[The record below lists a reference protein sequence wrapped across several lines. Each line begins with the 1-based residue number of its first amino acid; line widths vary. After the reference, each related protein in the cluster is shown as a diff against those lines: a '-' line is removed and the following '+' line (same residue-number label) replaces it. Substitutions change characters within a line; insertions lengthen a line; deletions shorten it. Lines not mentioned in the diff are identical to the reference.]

1 MRTFLFNIFK
11 MKKLKLV
18 SVAIAMASVAPAFAG
33 GLLTNTNQNVA
44 FNRMMSRE
52 ASIGIDGVYYNPAG
66 VVFMGDGHH
75 LSLNWQLAYQT
86 RTIENDYQ
94 LFTNNVNNPTTPR
107 TFKGKAFAPV
117 IPSLQYAYNKGK
129 WSFQANFALT
139 GGGGKCT
146 FDNGLGSFE
155 KIVAETAIAACGLAR
170 TVDGALGSAIGN
182 PNLEMFS
189 SDQAFGKDG
198 KYSYDSYMHGR
209 QYYYGLSIGAAYKVS
224 DNFSAFAGIRTVY
237 ASCNYYGYVEN
248 IKVGNMPLYQVLD
261 PTKPEAGNI
270 ELSCDQQGIGFT
282 PIIGVDF
289 KTGRWNFSAKYEF
302 KTRMRLKNKSV
313 NMAPSIGGLS
323 ANLSKSMASTLTG
336 QFTQAGLTL
345 EQAQFKATEI
355 TQGVLSNQTVV
366 ATMQGLKTQFDTKL
380 EEAIGEYEDGKKIAG
395 DIPAYLTLGA
405 GYSPIDALRINVGF
419 HWFDD
424 IHATSYNNRNK
435 KLDHGTLE
443 YNAGIEYDINKKF
456 TVSTGWQSTNYGL
469 PEENAD
475 TDASKRYMDDKSFVT
490 SSNSVAVGGVY
501 HINKKM
507 DLNVAY
513 FHTFYS
519 HQKTTE
525 SVQLSAQK
533 SINYSSDYTR
543 NNNVFAVGLDINF

>member
-1 MRTFLFNIFK
+1 
-11 MKKLKLV
+11 MKKQKIV
-18 SVAIAMASVAPAFAG
+18 SAAIAMACSAPALAG

-66 VVFMGDGHH
+66 VVFMGEGHH

-94 LFTNNVNNPTTPR
+94 LFTNNVNNPITPR
-107 TFKGKAFAPV
+107 AFKGNAFAPV
-117 IPSLQYAYNKGK
+117 IPSFQYAYNKGN

-146 FDNGLGSFE
+146 FDDGLGSFE
-155 KIVAETAIAACGLAR
+155 KIVSETAMAAYGLAA
-170 TVDGALGSAIGN
+170 TVDNVLGQTIGR
-182 PNLEMFS
+182 PGMEMFT
-189 SDQAFGKDG
+189 SDQAFGKGG
-198 KYSYDSYMHGR
+198 KYSYNSYMHGR
-209 QYYYGLSIGAAYKVS
+209 QYYYGLSVGAAYKI
-224 DNFSAFAGIRTVY
+224 NEHFSAFAGVRGVY
-237 ASCNYYGYVEN
+237 ASCNYYGYVKD

-261 PTKPEAGNI
+261 PTKEEAANI
-270 ELSCDQQGIGFT
+270 ELSCDQSGLGFT

-289 KTGRWNFSAKYEF
+289 KTGKWNFSAKYEF

-313 NMAPSIGGLS
+313 NQAPSIGNLP
-323 ANLSKSMASTLTG
+323 ANLSASMNQVLVG
-336 QFTQAGLTL
+336 QYVQAGLPQ
-345 EQAQFKATEI
+345 EQAKIMAENT
-355 TQGVLSNQTVV
+355 TNAVLTNQTVV

-380 EEAIGEYEDGKKIAG
+380 DEAIGEYEDGKKIAG

-405 GYSPIDALRINVGF
+405 GYSPVDAVRINVGF

-424 IHATSYNNRNK
+424 KHATSYNNRNK
-435 KLDHGTLE
+435 KLKRGTYE
-443 YNAGIEYDINKKF
+443 YNAGVEVDVCKKI
-456 TVSTGWQSTNYGL
+456 TLSTGWQSTNYGL
-469 PEENAD
+469 PNEDVNTEH
-475 TDASKRYMDDKSFVT
+475 SQRYMDDKSFVT
-490 SSNSVAVGGVY
+490 SSNSAAIGGVY

-513 FHTFYS
+513 FHTFYQ
-519 HQKTTE
+519 HKKTAEEVEVGSNKLT
-525 SVQLSAQK
+525 
-533 SINYSSDYTR
+533 YGSDYNR

>member
-1 MRTFLFNIFK
+1 
-11 MKKLKLV
+11 MKNQKLV
-18 SVAIAMASVAPAFAG
+18 SFAIAMACATPSFAG

-66 VVFMGDGHH
+66 VVFMGEGHH

-86 RTIENDYQ
+86 RSIENGYA

-107 TFKGKAFAPV
+107 YIQGKAFAPV

-146 FDNGLGSFE
+146 FDDGLGSFE
-155 KIVAETAIAACGLAR
+155 KIVAETAMGACQLAGVVDQVAAQYGVPA
-170 TVDGALGSAIGN
+170 VFSADN
-182 PNLEMFS
+182 R
-189 SDQAFGKDG
+189 FGKTG
-198 KYSYDSYMHGR
+198 SYSYDSYMHGR

-224 DNFSAFAGIRTVY
+224 NNFSAFAGIRTVY

-261 PTKPEAGNI
+261 PNKEDAANI
-270 ELSCDQQGIGFT
+270 ELSCDQTGLGFT
-282 PIIGVDF
+282 PIIGIDY
-289 KTGRWNFSAKYEF
+289 KTGKWNFSAKYEF

-313 NMAPSIGGLS
+313 NQAPSISALSDNLRRAYIAGGVP
-323 ANLSKSMASTLTG
+323 
-336 QFTQAGLTL
+336 
-345 EQAQFKATEI
+345 EQAAEAI
-355 TQGVLSNQTVV
+355 LNNNNVQGAMGQ
-366 ATMQGLKTQFDTKL
+366 LKTQFDTKL
-380 EEAIGEYEDGKKIAG
+380 EGAIGEYEDGKKIAG

-405 GYSPIDALRINVGF
+405 GYSPVDAVRINVGF

-424 IHATSYNNRNK
+424 KNATSYNNRNK
-435 KLDHGTLE
+435 KLDGGTLE
-443 YNAGIEYDINKKF
+443 YNAGVEVDVTKKI
-456 TVSTGWQSTNYGL
+456 TLSTGWQSTNYGL
-469 PEENAD
+469 PKEEKD
-475 TDASKRYMDDKSFVT
+475 TEDSKRYMDDKSFVT

-501 HINKKM
+501 HLNKKM

-513 FHTFYS
+513 FHTFYA
-519 HQKTTE
+519 HKKTEQNVNLGTAN
-525 SVQLSAQK
+525 VV
-533 SINYSSDYTR
+533 YSSDYTR